1 MILMRQGSKK
11 AISRTIINLFPV
23 HEIYIEPF
31 FGAGGLYFYKRPPA
45 AYNILNDLD
54 DEIFNFFQVIKHN
67 PKEFESELI
76 RTDISMAR
84 LNHYKRN
91 EYENNPL
98 ERAIRFLFL
107 SNFTFLSKG
116 ETLKLGNSNHK
127 EKILTRLGETIDL
140 LKNAV
145 ISNKDWQDFLTSIS
159 FRHDSDKERAFIY
172 ADPPY
177 IGTRQDAYRTGDI
190 WTENRLRDLVC
201 FLCSFGSRFGISEF
215 DSPGV
220 LQLAKEFN
228 LNINYIQERQN
239 LKNRRTEI
247 LLTNYNPQTNL
258 FE

>member
-11 AISRTIINLFPV
+11 FMAKSLLGLFPQ

-31 FGAGGLYFYKRPPA
+31 FGSGGMFFQKRPQA
-45 AYNILNDLD
+45 KFNLLNDLD
-54 DEIFNFFQVIKHN
+54 SEIFNFFQVLKFHN
-67 PKEFESELI
+67 KEFIEALKI
-76 RTDISMAR
+76 TDISMQR
-84 LNHYKRN
+84 LQHYKKN
-91 EYENNPL
+91 EYKDNPI

-107 SNFTFLSKG
+107 SNFTFLAKG

-127 EKILTRLGETIDL
+127 EMIFNRLNATIKML
-140 LKNAV
+140 SNAV

-159 FRHDSDKERAFIY
+159 FRHSSDKQRAFIY

-177 IGTRQDAYRTGDI
+177 CNTRQDTYNTGKG
-190 WTENRLRDLVC
+190 WGETSLRALVS
-201 FLCSFGSRFGISEF
+201 FLCSYGCKFGISEF

-220 LQLAKEFN
+220 LQLAKEFE
-228 LNINYIQERQN
+228 LQINYIQERQN